1 MTDLALGLGPR
12 DQCVFGV
19 SDGRNT
25 TSVGGAPFL
34 AFPLAAVMVV
44 VEGPSP
50 FSSFFL
56 LPLVVSEVPSAS
68 WASRSS
74 GGSES
79 VLEAE
84 LSGLK
89 GGELSSYALAPSSL
103 TFGSESLSFCLDEV
117 EALAR
122 DFPRVLIRVIDV
134 FGLALDPRARSGEET
149 RLSTLEME
157 GLFRTLSQKCSYGRM
172 TRV

>member
-1 MTDLALGLGPR
+1 MSDVQDL
-12 DQCVFGV
+12 
-19 SDGRNT
+19 
-25 TSVGGAPFL
+25 TSVEEVPFL
-34 AFPLAAVMVV
+34 GFPLTTVA
-44 VEGPSP
+44 EEPSP

-56 LPLVVSEVPSAS
+56 LPLAVSEVPSAS

-84 LSGLK
+84 LSGLR
-89 GGELSSYALAPSSL
+89 GGELSSSYTLAPSSL
-103 TFGSESLSFCLDEV
+103 TLDSVPLSFCLDVV
-117 EALAR
+117 EALVR
-122 DFPRVLIRVIDV
+122 DFPRVLISVIDV
-134 FGLALDPRARSGEET
+134 FRLALDPRPRSGEET

>member
-1 MTDLALGLGPR
+1 M
-12 DQCVFGV
+12 
-19 SDGRNT
+19 
-25 TSVGGAPFL
+25 
-34 AFPLAAVMVV
+34 
-44 VEGPSP
+44 
-50 FSSFFL
+50 
-56 LPLVVSEVPSAS
+56 
-68 WASRSS
+68 
-74 GGSES
+74 
-79 VLEAE
+79 LEAE

-103 TFGSESLSFCLDEV
+103 TFESESLSFCLDVV